1 MNDKAKMS
9 ILNFSFKR
17 NAALF
22 LIISIIISII
32 FSKII
37 SGEIKMKIFLEKIG
51 FEKMYGKTWSV
62 PLITFQI
69 FYYFSELFL
78 VSIIFFVFQKI
89 GEEIT
94 SLTFLPW
101 GGIFIGIY
109 WGLAHFL
116 TGHAKAAFPLFIFSI
131 LIGFITLLGNKN
143 FFILYLSLIF
153 LYIL

>member
-94 SLTFLPW
+94 NLTF
-101 GGIFIGIY
+101 
-109 WGLAHFL
+109 
-116 TGHAKAAFPLFIFSI
+116 
-131 LIGFITLLGNKN
+131 
-143 FFILYLSLIF
+143 
-153 LYIL
+153 